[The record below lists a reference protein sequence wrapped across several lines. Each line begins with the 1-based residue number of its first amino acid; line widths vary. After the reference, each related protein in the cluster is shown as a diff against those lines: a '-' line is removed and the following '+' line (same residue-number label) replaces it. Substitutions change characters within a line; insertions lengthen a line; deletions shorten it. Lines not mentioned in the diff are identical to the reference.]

1 MKTSD
6 TGGLSGIGGAR
17 LQPDIIQFHEPNL
30 GLERLLFRPARG
42 IAFFM
47 ERQQCVCTNRFVAR
61 GLPRSRPQSR
71 PCPCPLSVRAN
82 SRASPAPFKPP
93 RSEERRVGKECGSRW
108 WRAADKKKGVWM
120 DVAAAV

>member
-1 MKTSD
+1 MMLSTVSEKGPPTSFRNGAPARWAVTAVSATALKPAAAREKIRMKTSD

-61 GLPRSRPQSR
+61 
-71 PCPCPLSVRAN
+71 
-82 SRASPAPFKPP
+82 
-93 RSEERRVGKECGSRW
+93 
-108 WRAADKKKGVWM
+108 
-120 DVAAAV
+120 